1 MKINKK
7 FKNFIPLDNNNDP
20 NILYDIT
27 MESKTS
33 STSESKESK
42 ASSSETTNTDILQQ
56 AAEFF
61 MGEEF
66 QDAIDSFVDDN
77 FSLFADQTEIYA
89 DVDHSD
95 SESEEYLAVGI
106 TREHSTL
113 QHEAYARF
121 QQLFEEK
128 LETFVERQGVD
139 RQGFLR
145 ACKQAVSDDALGIEN
160 MGTVFVDLLLATS
173 EYEGF
178 VTMMATQAKE
188 KTHK

>member
-1 MKINKK
+1 
-7 FKNFIPLDNNNDP
+7 
-20 NILYDIT
+20 

-42 ASSSETTNTDILQQ
+42 SSSSSETTNTEILQQ

-95 SESEEYLAVGI
+95 SESEEYLALDI

-139 RQGFLR
+139 RHGFLR

>member
-1 MKINKK
+1 
-7 FKNFIPLDNNNDP
+7 
-20 NILYDIT
+20 
-27 MESKTS
+27 MEGKTI
-33 STSESKESK
+33 
-42 ASSSETTNTDILQQ
+42 SSSERKSSSENTADTSEILQK

-66 QDAIDSFVDDN
+66 QDAIDAFVHRHY
-77 FSLFADQTEIYA
+77 SIFADQTELYA

-95 SESEEYLAVGI
+95 SESDEYLALGI
-106 TREHSTL
+106 TRGHSTQ
-113 QHEAYARF
+113 QHEAFAQF

-145 ACKQAVSDDALGIEN
+145 ACKQAVSDDAQGIEN

-188 KTHK
+188 KTRK